1 MSEVISVKFTDA
13 QTMAV
18 IDACKTRAEKIA
30 ASPDMDIPEL
40 EKLGDLTDA
49 LIAIECAVI
58 TADKGENVTLP
69 F

>member
-1 MSEVISVKFTDA
+1 MSGVISLKLTDM
-13 QTMAV
+13 QVQAV

-40 EKLGDLTDA
+40 EKLGDLADA

-58 TADKGENVTLP
+58 TADKGGE
-69 F
+69 